1 MRQRIWQAVGL
12 AAALAAATAC
22 GPSVDLTKIVV
33 ADTMTGWYDAGIKDG
48 LNKLVPSVSFRLK
61 NDGTVPATEVVLSVV
76 FWRDGDDGEWD
87 GKEVRGLGSAPLQ
100 PGASSEPILVRAE
113 TGYTIEQPRS
123 ELFSHSMFRDVT
135 ARVIAKRD
143 GKNVRIAEI
152 KIERRIIPRLAADAG
167 R

>member
-1 MRQRIWQAVGL
+1 MRQRFRPLL
-12 AAALAAATAC
+12 ALVAALSASAC
-22 GPSVDLTKIVV
+22 GPSVDLAQITVV
-33 ADTMTGWYDAGIKDG
+33 DTLTGWYDAGIKDG

-61 NDGTVPATEVVLSVV
+61 NDGTVPATEVALSVV

-87 GKEVRGLGSAPLQ
+87 GKEVRGLGSTPLA
-100 PGASSEPILVRAE
+100 PGASSDPILVRAD

-123 ELFSHSMFRDVT
+123 ELFSHSMFKDVT

-143 GKNVRIAEI
+143 GRNVRIGEI
-152 KIERRIIPRLAADAG
+152 RIDRRIIPRLAADAG